1 MSYYTFDGKQ
11 VYYQELGDG
20 APLVLLHGNTASSAV
35 FHAAAQQ
42 YARSFRV
49 ILIDFLGYGK
59 SDRVQKLPAD
69 LWFYEAQQVIA
80 LLKERQYT
88 GVNLLGS
95 SGGAL
100 AAINAGLEAPE
111 LVSKVAADSF
121 EGEVPIAG
129 LTESLAEGR
138 EQSKRDPG
146 AVMFYRMMHGE
157 DWEQVVD
164 CDTDAVI
171 RHEKEIGRFFH
182 RELNTFQPE
191 ILLTGSR
198 QDEFF
203 GASCPQI
210 YAEMLKKIGHGSMKI
225 FDTGG
230 HPAMHSN
237 AEEFLKQSTQFF
249 LS

>member
-1 MSYYTFDGKQ
+1 
-11 VYYQELGDG
+11 
-20 APLVLLHGNTASSAV
+20 
-35 FHAAAQQ
+35 
-42 YARSFRV
+42 
-49 ILIDFLGYGK
+49 
-59 SDRVQKLPAD
+59 
-69 LWFYEAQQVIA
+69 
-80 LLKERQYT
+80 
-88 GVNLLGS
+88 
-95 SGGAL
+95 
-100 AAINAGLEAPE
+100 
-111 LVSKVAADSF
+111 
-121 EGEVPIAG
+121 
-129 LTESLAEGR
+129 
-138 EQSKRDPG
+138 
-146 AVMFYRMMHGE
+146 MFYRMMHGE